1 MKVCIKNGLELVDVT
16 DMDHQPNSITCS
28 T

>member
-1 MKVCIKNGLELVDVT
+1 MVKWFDSVSVT
-16 DMDHQPNSITCS
+16 DTDHQPNSITCS